1 MKDSQEYILF
11 KTIRLRYSP
20 WMEDMENALPSRMVV
35 GSPNKLQEGTH
46 RSFAIEFNNNIDRTS
61 MLIHFKHLSIHNLTL
76 HYRKKSARNRK
87 TQKVYPQHKM
97 NLFFE
102 NTLELLTYLS
112 SKNYKADWIEI
123 RFKNGWAIKN
133 DFLNGLEFI
142 TNNTQERNLL
152 LEKFI
157 SLSGQGPIDINSLEI
172 NKTYSLCTDGE
183 VKLKPLFS

>member
-11 KTIRLRYSP
+11 KTIALRYSP
-20 WMEDMENALPSRMVV
+20 WIEDMDNH
-35 GSPNKLQEGTH
+35 NKLEKGTH
-46 RSFAIEFNNNIDRTS
+46 RSFTIKFNNDFDRIS
-61 MLIHFKHLSIHNLTL
+61 MLIHFKHLSIHNLIL

-87 TQKVYPQHKM
+87 TKKVYPQHKM
-97 NLFFE
+97 NLSFQ
-102 NTLELLTYLS
+102 NTLELLIYLS
-112 SKNYKADWIEI
+112 SKNYEVDWIEI

-133 DFLNGLEFI
+133 AFLDELEFI

>member
-11 KTIRLRYSP
+11 KTIALRYSP
-20 WMEDMENALPSRMVV
+20 WKVDMDN
-35 GSPNKLQEGTH
+35 PNKLQEGTH
-46 RSFAIEFNNNIDRTS
+46 KSFAIEFNINFDRIS
-61 MLIHFKHLSIHNLTL
+61 MLIHFKHLRIHNLIL

-87 TQKVYPQHKM
+87 NKKVYPQHKM
-97 NLFFE
+97 NLSFE

-112 SKNYKADWIEI
+112 SKNYKVDWIDI

-133 DFLNGLEFI
+133 DFLNGMKFI

-172 NKTYSLCTDGE
+172 NENYTLHTQGI

>member
-1 MKDSQEYILF
+1 MKDNQEYILF
-11 KTIRLRYSP
+11 KAIGLRYAP
-20 WMEDMENALPSRMVV
+20 WIEDMDD
-35 GSPNKLQEGTH
+35 PNKLEKGTH
-46 RSFAIEFNNNIDRTS
+46 RSFTIEFNNGFDKIS
-61 MLIHFKHLSIHNLTL
+61 MLIHFKHLSIHKLIL
-76 HYRKKSARNRK
+76 HYRKKSASNRK

-97 NLFFE
+97 NLSFQ

-112 SKNYKADWIEI
+112 SKNYDVDWIEI

-133 DFLNGLEFI
+133 AFLDELEFI

-172 NKTYSLCTDGE
+172 NETYLLCTDGE

>member
-11 KTIRLRYSP
+11 KTIELRYSP
-20 WMEDMENALPSRMVV
+20 WIEDMDDH
-35 GSPNKLQEGTH
+35 NKLEKGTH
-46 RSFAIEFNNNIDRTS
+46 RSFTIKFNNDFDRIS
-61 MLIHFKHLSIHNLTL
+61 ILIHFKHLSIHNLTL

-112 SKNYKADWIEI
+112 SKNYKVDWIEI
-123 RFKNGWAIKN
+123 RFKNGWAIQDK
-133 DFLNGLEFI
+133 FLNSLEFI

-152 LEKFI
+152 LQKLI
-157 SLSGQGPIDINSLEI
+157 SISGQGPIDIDSLEI
-172 NKTYSLCTDGE
+172 NQTYTLQTDGR
-183 VKLKPLFS
+183 VKLKPLFF